1 MKHKKIKLKYFLSI
15 EKTIELHFAKMNIYY
30 LIIKL
35 HKFTDKKN
43 IPIHI
48 KIEIPEYRRS
58 RNIDL

>member
-1 MKHKKIKLKYFLSI
+1 
-15 EKTIELHFAKMNIYY
+15 MNVYY

-48 KIEIPEYRRS
+48 KIEIPEYRWWRD
-58 RNIDL
+58 NIVS